1 MQACTWRKAGG
12 SVALHS
18 GSRGLKGPR
27 FPYLSTPLPHV
38 RTAADN
44 HNTPGPPPPE
54 RGRGYAFGQSEPAS
68 PGCPTY
74 GVALAV
80 PGEDAGW
87 SGRGRVRGRRAR
99 VGSGEAARRR
109 ASGSR
114 GVGSAAQQPPSPAAQ
129 CLFCLGPFGQD
140 MLPPKKKKDR
150 STTSDFHLE

>member
-1 MQACTWRKAGG
+1 MHSEEGG
-12 SVALHS
+12 WKCSSAQWATGTQGASLPH
-18 GSRGLKGPR
+18 
-27 FPYLSTPLPHV
+27 LSPHFPHV

-80 PGEDAGW
+80 QGEDAGW

-99 VGSGEAARRR
+99 VGSGEAAGVRVPRRGLR
-109 ASGSR
+109 T
-114 GVGSAAQQPPSPAAQ
+114 PAAPESR
-129 CLFCLGPFGQD
+129 CPVPL
-140 MLPPKKKKDR
+140 LPRPDSGRTCSRRKKKKRPVHDV
-150 STTSDFHLE
+150 